1 MNNNNLKPIIITC
14 GDPAGVGPEV
24 AVSAWEALKNEI
36 PLCIL
41 IDPNFLPKNI
51 NIKILDQVPLTSDIE
66 KNTLT
71 VIRHKFPEDRVPGK
85 PNPKNAES
93 TITAVKRGV
102 HFLKNGQCSA
112 ICTMPISK
120 SILKDGANFSFPGH
134 TEYLAHLDGKD
145 TYGMMLV
152 NKHLR
157 VVPVTI
163 HIPIKD
169 ITKYLN
175 AELIEKTIKTTHQE
189 LASRFSI
196 SNPNIWISGL
206 NPHAGENG
214 TIGDE
219 EQKFITPVI
228 KKLRSEGYS
237 LIGPLSADTMFYGKK
252 RRKFDAAICMYHDQ
266 ALIPIKTLDF
276 HSSVNLTIGLS
287 FVRTS
292 PDHGT
297 AFDIAGK
304 NLANPTSTIQAIKL
318 AWKLAKKEQ
327 KDQ

>member
-1 MNNNNLKPIIITC
+1 MIRKYQPIVITC
-14 GDPAGVGPEV
+14 GDPGGVGPEV
-24 AVSAWEALKNEI
+24 AVSAWKALRDEI
-36 PLCIL
+36 PLCII

-51 NIKILDQVPLTSDIE
+51 NIKILEQPPLNSNIE
-66 KNTLT
+66 RNSLT
-71 VIRHKFPEDRVPGK
+71 VIRQNFVEPRTPGK
-85 PNPKNAES
+85 PNPNHAKA
-93 TITAVKRGV
+93 TIEAIKRGV
-102 HFLKNGQCSA
+102 QFVKNGQCSA

-120 SILKDGANFSFPGH
+120 SILKEGANFPFPGH
-134 TEYLAHLDGKD
+134 TEYLAHLDESNN
-145 TYGMMLV
+145 YAMMLV
-152 NKHLR
+152 NKYLR

-175 AELIEKTIKTTHQE
+175 TELIEKTIKTTHQE
-189 LASRFSI
+189 LNRRFSI
-196 SNPNIWISGL
+196 SNPNIWVSGL

-219 EQKFITPVI
+219 EQKFIIPII
-228 KKLRSEGYS
+228 KKLQSEGYN
-237 LIGPLSADTMFYGKK
+237 LLGPLSADTMFYGKK
-252 RRKFDAAICMYHDQ
+252 RPRFDAAICMYHDQ

-287 FVRTS
+287 FIRTS

-304 NLANPTSTIQAIKL
+304 NLANPTSTIEAIKL
-318 AWKLAKKEQ
+318 AWNMAKKEQ
-327 KDQ
+327 KDR

>member
-1 MNNNNLKPIIITC
+1 MIDKYQPIVITC

-24 AVSAWEALKNEI
+24 AISAWKALKDEI

-51 NIKILDQVPLTSDIE
+51 NIKILEQPPLTSNIE
-66 KNTLT
+66 RNSLT
-71 VIRHKFPEDRVPGK
+71 VIRQNFVEPRTPGK
-85 PNPKNAES
+85 PNPNHAEAA
-93 TITAVKRGV
+93 IEAIKRGV
-102 HFLKNGQCSA
+102 QFVKNGQCSA

-120 SILKDGANFSFPGH
+120 SILKEGANFPFPGH
-134 TEYLAHLDGKD
+134 TEYLAHLDESKN
-145 TYGMMLV
+145 YAMMLV
-152 NKHLR
+152 NKYLR

-175 AELIEKTIKTTHQE
+175 TELIEKTIKTTHQE
-189 LASRFSI
+189 LNRRFSI

-219 EQKFITPVI
+219 EQKFIIPII
-228 KKLRSEGYS
+228 KKLQSEGYN
-237 LIGPLSADTMFYGKK
+237 LLGPLSADTMFYGKK
-252 RRKFDAAICMYHDQ
+252 RPRFDAAICMYHDQ

-287 FVRTS
+287 FIRTS

-304 NLANPTSTIQAIKL
+304 NLANPTSTIEAIKL
-318 AWKLAKKEQ
+318 AWNMAKKEQ
-327 KDQ
+327 KDR

>member
-1 MNNNNLKPIIITC
+1 MNNKNRPVVITC

-24 AVSAWEALKNEI
+24 AVSAWKALKDEI
-36 PLCIL
+36 PLCII
-41 IDPNFLPKNI
+41 IDPDFLPKNI
-51 NIKILDQVPLTSDIE
+51 NIKILDHAPLLSDIE
-66 KNTLT
+66 KNVLT
-71 VIRHKFPEDRVPGK
+71 VIRHKFAEHRVPGK
-85 PNPKNAES
+85 PNPKNAEAIIS
-93 TITAVKRGV
+93 AVERGV
-102 HFLKNGQCSA
+102 HFIKNGRCSA

-134 TEYLAHLDGKD
+134 TEYLAHLDGKY

-152 NKHLR
+152 NKYLR
-157 VVPVTI
+157 VVPATI

-169 ITKYLN
+169 ITKYLT
-175 AELIEKTIKTTHQE
+175 AELLEKTIKTTHQE
-189 LASRFSI
+189 LTSRFSI
-196 SNPNIWISGL
+196 SNPSIWISGL
-206 NPHAGENG
+206 NPHAGEAG

-219 EQKFITPVI
+219 EQKFIIPVI
-228 KKLRSEGYS
+228 RKLQSEGFN
-237 LIGPLSADTMFYGKK
+237 LLGPISADTMFYGKK
-252 RRKFDAAICMYHDQ
+252 RHRFDAAVCMYHDQ

-287 FVRTS
+287 FIRTS

-304 NLANPTSTIQAIKL
+304 NLANPTSTIEAIKL
-318 AWKLAKKEQ
+318 AWNLSKKEQ